1 MSETQDADKH
11 TPGEILKAN
20 TMGPD
25 QVHVD
30 MNVSSIDG
38 EQLGKV
44 KEVSGTEFLLNRPL
58 ARDLWVPF
66 SAVLAAEERSGT
78 FRRGPTVPDE
88 VVLNISAAH
97 VDAQNWRH
105 A

>member
-1 MSETQDADKH
+1 MSETQDPDEH
-11 TPGEILKAN
+11 VPGETLKAN

-25 QVHVD
+25 QIHVD

-38 EQLGKV
+38 ERLGKV
-44 KEVSGTEFLLNRPL
+44 KEVGAGEFLIDRPM

-66 SAVLAAEERSGT
+66 SAVLAAEDRSGT
-78 FRRGPTVPDE
+78 FRRGPSVPDE
-88 VVLNISAAH
+88 VVLSISAAH

>member
-1 MSETQDADKH
+1 MSETQDPDERA
-11 TPGEILKAN
+11 PGEILKAN
-20 TMGPD
+20 AMGPD

-38 EQLGKV
+38 ERLGKV
-44 KEVSGTEFLLNRPL
+44 KEVHAGELLMERPM

-66 SAVLAAEERSGT
+66 SAVLVAEDRSGT
-78 FRRGPTVPDE
+78 FRRGPTVADE

-97 VDAQNWRH
+97 IDAQNWRH

>member
-1 MSETQDADKH
+1 MSETQDPDEH

-20 TMGPD
+20 TMGPA
-25 QVHVD
+25 QVLVD

-38 EQLGKV
+38 ERLGKV
-44 KEVSGTEFLLNRPL
+44 KEVQPGEFLLDRPM
-58 ARDLWVPF
+58 ARDLWVPY

-88 VVLNISAAH
+88 VVLSISAAH
-97 VDAQNWRH
+97 IDAQNWRH